1 MRRFHRGQP
10 GFTLIEVLVV
20 VAILG
25 VLAAV
30 VVPNV
35 GRFFGEGETSAAQ
48 TELHDVQTGMIAM
61 MAHNDLSAVT
71 PAAAT
76 SDMTAFPAADPAT
89 GSPGDGSEWSLS
101 HYLIGTT
108 TTGTYSCTADGT
120 VTQVTTGF

>member
-35 GRFFGEGETSAAQ
+35 GRFFGEGEEAAAQ

-61 MAHNDLSAVT
+61 MADKNLSAVT
-71 PAAAT
+71 AVTSAI
-76 SDMTAFPAADPAT
+76 SDMTAFPSAANK
-89 GSPGDGSEWSLS
+89 LS
-101 HYLIGTT
+101 DYLIGSTT
-108 TTGTYSCTADGT
+108 TKGTYTCDIYGT
-120 VTQVTTGF
+120 VTQASTGF